1 MTLRAAALT
10 LLLLVSAV
18 AAALGDDYDPYASE
32 LLADYGRLRQA
43 ISSERATVLVEL
55 SQQDDSYLA
64 YIAASTLA
72 QWEWLDPETRYLALT
87 RALAL
92 RIEDPLA
99 RIELRGLQLQRAEL
113 AEAAGR
119 PDDAYN
125 AYLAAL
131 PRPEALAAV
140 ARLQSDP
147 YRLAAAYQNA
157 GQHSRAIE
165 ALAGNAAPSIEGPS
179 LRALGRH
186 AEALDAFERWLAE
199 VPGSFDAASGRAW
212 SLYSLGRDA
221 DARAAFTA
229 LGEDGYYG
237 LALVENRAGN
247 IDAAVDL
254 LARTGRADLLWLATG
269 LLEARDRY
277 TASLPLYLR
286 LARGSSVYADDA
298 AYRAIVLGRRL
309 GRDEVVAEATEL
321 LRPGNFFGMLLGRGV
336 AVPDLASAPALEG
349 DEPSP
354 LTATALDL
362 ATALY
367 VINEHEAAVGELLLA
382 LVTAERAGSRPA
394 DILALIE
401 MLQGMGEYRQSARAA
416 RELLSAGVDDV
427 RAWYGAYP
435 AAWPREVL
443 TASAAEGVEP
453 ALVWAIMR
461 QESAFFPDAV
471 SVANAQGLMQVIPST
486 WDWIAELMREQPREP
501 FEPEANIVYGTHY
514 LAWLTRY
521 FSGDIELVIASYN
534 GGQGYVR
541 RLFEADHVMQVKDE
555 FYREIDRSET
565 REYLQR
571 VAENLAVYRALYGEG
586 GGALADLSGN

>member
-1 MTLRAAALT
+1 MMLRAAALT

-18 AAALGDDYDPYASE
+18 VAALDAHYDPYATE
-32 LLADYGRLRQA
+32 ILADYGRLRQA
-43 ISSERATVLVEL
+43 IRDEQATVLVEL
-55 SQQDDSYLA
+55 SQQDDSYRA

-87 RALAL
+87 RALEL

-119 PDDAYN
+119 PDDAYR
-125 AYLAAL
+125 AYLAAM
-131 PRPEALAAV
+131 PRPEAIAAI
-140 ARLQSDP
+140 ARLQPDP

-157 GQHSRAIE
+157 GQHARAIE

-186 AEALDAFERWLAE
+186 EQALDAFERWLAE
-199 VPGSFDAASGRAW
+199 VPGSADAVSGRAW

-229 LGEDGYYG
+229 MGEEGYYG
-237 LALVENRAGN
+237 LALIENRAGN

-254 LARTGRADLLWLATG
+254 LSRTGRADLLWLATG

-277 TASLPLYLR
+277 TASLPIYLR
-286 LARGSSVYADDA
+286 LARGGSVYADDS

-309 GRDEVVAEATEL
+309 GRDDVVTEATAL
-321 LRPGNFFGMLLGRGV
+321 LRPGNFFGMLLGHDV
-336 AVPDLASAPALEG
+336 AVPDLASAPAIGNEL
-349 DEPSP
+349 SP
-354 LTATALDL
+354 ATSAALDL

-367 VINEHEAAVGELLLA
+367 VVNEHEAAVGELLLA
-382 LVTAERAGSRPA
+382 LIAAERAGGQQA
-394 DILALIE
+394 DVLALIE
-401 MLQGMGEYRQSARAA
+401 MLQGMGEYRQSSRAA
-416 RELLSAGVDDV
+416 RELLSAGVNDI

-435 AAWPREVL
+435 AAWPREVMA
-443 TASAAEGVEP
+443 ASTAEGVEP

-486 WDWIAELMREQPREP
+486 WNWIAELMREQPREP
-501 FEPEANIVYGTHY
+501 FEPEANIAYGTHY

-541 RLFEADHVMQVKDE
+541 RLFEADHVGQVKDE

-586 GGALADLSGN
+586 GAALADLNGN